1 MFTVPY
7 WRSSEKEA
15 HVYWSL
21 LEVQW
26 NMVTMVDVKFPPR
39 NSVRSSE
46 GARGM
51 NGGGKIGVGQPH
63 LQRPGGRH
71 RASPSPGGL
80 GVALPASRSV
90 VASSGANFR
99 ISHLGSQCRGS
110 LKIQA
115 SETEESLSVTRHR
128 DRSRHHDFTHPAD
141 LASGILRGRYKS
153 LSFHGISGDIIMTQS
168 PPALSVTLGQT
179 ATITCTASQSV
190 SKYAAWY
197 QQRDGQKPTLLIY
210 GATTR
215 YTGISERFTGSQQ
228 NLKFTLTISNVQ
240 NEDVADYYCQQ
251 YSSSPY
257 TLSVWLTFGKGTKL
271 RLSREKSQPTLT
283 LLPPSEEEVKAK
295 GTATLVCLADH
306 FYPDEV
312 GVEWKKDG
320 AVISAGV
327 QTSNYLRA
335 SDSTYSVSSLLTL
348 SGSDWE
354 SNARFSCALIHET
367 LSSPL
372 SKSVSR
378 SECV

>member
-1 MFTVPY
+1 M
-7 WRSSEKEA
+7 
-15 HVYWSL
+15 
-21 LEVQW
+21 
-26 NMVTMVDVKFPPR
+26 
-39 NSVRSSE
+39 
-46 GARGM
+46 
-51 NGGGKIGVGQPH
+51 I
-63 LQRPGGRH
+63 
-71 RASPSPGGL
+71 SPIQLIWPL
-80 GVALPASRSV
+80 AFCVA
-90 VASSGANFR
+90 
-99 ISHLGSQCRGS
+99 
-110 LKIQA
+110 
-115 SETEESLSVTRHR
+115 
-128 DRSRHHDFTHPAD
+128 
-141 LASGILRGRYKS
+141 
-153 LSFHGISGDIIMTQS
+153 GISGDTIIMTQS

-179 ATITCTASQSV
+179 ATITCTASQSEGNYV
-190 SKYAAWY
+190 AWY

-210 GATTR
+210 YATTR

-228 NLKFTLTISNVQ
+228 NTKFTLTISNVQ

-251 YSSSPY
+251 GYSSYP
-257 TLSVWLTFGKGTKL
+257 LHMWFTFGKGTKL

-283 LLPPSEEEVKAK
+283 LMPPSPEEVKAK

-320 AVISAGV
+320 AAISAGV

-354 SNARFSCALIHET
+354 SNARFSCALTHET